1 MSFDFQPGDIAPGE
15 GAEKV
20 AAALSRF
27 ELVSVR
33 TPDEFSAGFA
43 LLDAQFGP
51 TGEIERRETL
61 EKWLAAG
68 SLSRPDAAIHA
79 RYHMLLAYDGERL
92 AGVRD
97 CFVTVDPRAGRVVVL
112 LSHSLVLPEWRRTGL
127 AALLRA
133 APAVLARHD
142 AATDG
147 IANPEIILAAEM
159 EMVEPHDRASVIRYI
174 AYGRAGF
181 RAISPTLLP
190 YAQPDFRDLE
200 ALGIT
205 EPRPLPFVAMVRPLG
220 VEDRAEIA
228 REHVA
233 AVVHHFQAVHASHC
247 KPEHLAVIRDHALRA
262 LAADPRPVLPL
273 ITPPRDTAHVAELAP
288 LLKGR
293 VAGCYPAAWWGR
305 DKIGDPDVD
314 LPALIAAWSPEASS
328 PGAKMSSTE
337 VAPPIPGEFE
347 HAAVRTKIPGPR
359 TEELRARHNKYQDA
373 RTLHV
378 YQDGR
383 RSLGNYLV
391 DVDGNI
397 LLDVYGHI
405 AALPVGY
412 NHPALLAAWREGRFD
427 WAAGFRSALG
437 IAAPPEWVDVIEDG
451 LMSVAPKGLSR
462 VVTVTTGSEA
472 VENALKAAFMRHMK
486 RRRGGAGWSDAD
498 LRGTMVNDQPGVNAL
513 KVISFEGGFHG
524 RSLGALSATRS
535 KAIHKLDVPAFDWP
549 VVAFPANR
557 WPLDEHA
564 AANQEAE
571 SRAIADVADVIRKH
585 PDQIAALIVE
595 PIQGE
600 GGDRHASAS
609 FFRELRALC
618 SHNHVAFI
626 VDEVQTG
633 GGATGTFWAHEAWDL
648 PEPPDMV
655 TFSKKM
661 QIGGFFLREEFAPT
675 ETYRIFNTY
684 LGDPLRGAQLQ
695 VILEI
700 IARDYLIEN
709 TRNSGKRLLNG
720 LIELTSRYEGLFSQP
735 RGVGTYAAIDVRDAP
750 TRDAMINALRLSGM
764 EAGGSGDRSIRFR
777 PALVFAA
784 RHVDEALEHLDLA
797 AKAAR

>member
-1 MSFDFQPGDIAPGE
+1 MSLAFRPGDIPASEGEDKVRTALERFTIAP
-15 GAEKV
+15 V
-20 AAALSRF
+20 RDAAAF
-27 ELVSVR
+27 SV
-33 TPDEFSAGFA
+33 GFG

-68 SLSRPDAAIHA
+68 SLSRPEAAIHA
-79 RYHMLLAYDGERL
+79 RYHMLLAHDGDRV

-97 CFVTVDPRAGRVVVL
+97 CFVTVDPVAKRVVVL

-127 AALLRA
+127 AALLRG
-133 APAVLARHD
+133 APAVLARED
-142 AATDG
+142 AAKDG
-147 IANPEIILAAEM
+147 ISDPEILLAAEM
-159 EMVEPHDRASVIRYI
+159 EMVEPHDRSSVIRYL

-181 RAISPTLLP
+181 GAISPTILP
-190 YAQPDFRDLE
+190 YAQPDFRDLD
-200 ALGIT
+200 ALKIT
-205 EPRPLPFVAMVRPLG
+205 EPRPLPFVAMVRQVG
-220 VEDRAEIA
+220 EEGRADIP
-228 REHVA
+228 RERVI

-247 KPEHLAVIRDHALRA
+247 KAEHLAVIRDHALSA
-262 LAADPRPVLPL
+262 VAADGRDPLPL
-273 ITPPRDTAHVAELAP
+273 ILPPATSADVAVLAP
-288 LLKGR
+288 LLKSR
-293 VAGCYPAAWWGR
+293 VASRYPRPWWGR

-314 LPALIAAWSPEASS
+314 LPALIAAWTETS
-328 PGAKMSSTE
+328 PGATMTNSHDL
-337 VAPPIPGEFE
+337 APPIPGEFD

-373 RTLHV
+373 RTVHV

-412 NHPALLAAWREGRFD
+412 NHPALLSAWKAGRFD
-427 WAAGFRSALG
+427 WAAGYRPALG
-437 IAAPPEWVDVIEDG
+437 IAPPPEWVDIVENG
-451 LMSVAPKGLSR
+451 LMSVAPRGLTR

-472 VENALKAAFMRHMK
+472 IENALKAAFMRLA
-486 RRRGGAGWSDAD
+486 RRNRGDATWTEAD
-498 LRGTMVNDQPGVNAL
+498 LKGAMVNDQPGINAM

-535 KAIHKLDVPAFDWP
+535 KPIHKLDIPAFDWP
-549 VVAFPANR
+549 VVPFPANQF
-557 WPLDEHA
+557 PLEAHAYENA
-564 AANQEAE
+564 AAEAR
-571 SRAIADVADVIRKH
+571 SLQHVADVMLAH
-585 PDQIAALIVE
+585 QGQIAAVIVE

-600 GGDRHASAS
+600 GGDRHASAA

-618 SHNHVAFI
+618 AKNAVAFI

-633 GGATGTFWAHEAWDL
+633 GGATGTFWAHEAWGL
-648 PEPPDMV
+648 SEPPDMV
-655 TFSKKM
+655 AFSKKM
-661 QIGGFFLREEFAPT
+661 QIGGFFLREDFAPA

-695 VILEI
+695 VILEVI
-700 IARDYLIEN
+700 KRDRLIEH
-709 TRNSGKRLLNG
+709 TATMGERLRIG
-720 LIELTSRYEGLFSQP
+720 LVDLAHRHEQLFEQP
-735 RGVGTYAAIDVRDAP
+735 RGAGTFAAIDVRDAK
-750 TRDAMINALRLSGM
+750 TRDRMLDTLRMSGM

-777 PALVFAA
+777 PALVFGS
-784 RHVDEALEHLDLA
+784 RHVDEALEHLDAA
-797 AKAAR
+797 AKAVT